1 MSSLIRITTSE
12 VKSFLSAIPKWKFIP
27 NMNSTSDTLVRVYQF
42 KSFEDTWSFLTKVAM
57 RSHKLGHHVKI
68 INLYNVVE
76 LELTTHDVGGL
87 SELDFKM
94 AMAFEKSA
102 EQLGLKE

>member
-1 MSSLIRITTSE
+1 MSLTRIAATEIKPLLKT
-12 VKSFLSAIPKWKFIP
+12 IPNWKFIP
-27 NMNSTSDTLVRVYQF
+27 NMNSSSDALVRVYKF

-57 RSHKLGHHVKI
+57 RSHKYSHHVKI
-68 INLYNVVE
+68 INLYNIVE

-94 AMAFEKSA
+94 AKAFEKSA
-102 EQLGLKE
+102 QNFGLKD